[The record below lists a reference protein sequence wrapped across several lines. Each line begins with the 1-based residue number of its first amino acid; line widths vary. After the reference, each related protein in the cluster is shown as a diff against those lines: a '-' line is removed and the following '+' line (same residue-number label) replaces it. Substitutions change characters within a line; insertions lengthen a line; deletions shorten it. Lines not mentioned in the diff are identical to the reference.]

1 MSLLIAVQEME
12 GGRRPAQ
19 GQEVGAGQD
28 DRRPHAPS
36 VGEYYPGPPDR
47 NVERRRIVSTL
58 NFS

>member
-1 MSLLIAVQEME
+1 MSLLISVQEME

-36 VGEYYPGPPDR
+36 VGEYYP
-47 NVERRRIVSTL
+47 
-58 NFS
+58 